1 MDNRMAM
8 EITLSRFAGFCGGVK
23 RAYDMVAGLDMSK
36 ASQPVFILGSLVHND
51 DVMKKIEE
59 KGIRKISPDD
69 FANGTYDD
77 IGTLIVS
84 AHGVG
89 PGIYS
94 LAQKRGIE
102 IIDTT
107 CPKVTQVQKLSFLHS
122 KNNSQVIIVG
132 DKNHKEVKGIFE
144 CGGKRGIMVSDHDD
158 LEKLKLDPSK
168 KIIVISQTTQNKEFF
183 DETSDIIKSRYP
195 DVEIE
200 NTICLATENRQSEAR
215 KMSED
220 SDVMII
226 IGSPESANSS
236 RLYEIAKNINS
247 KSYFIE
253 RADDI
258 KPEWFSGA
266 SRVGISAGAS
276 TPSWIIDEV
285 AERIGTI
292 NAS

>member
-1 MDNRMAM
+1 MAM

-23 RAYDMVAGLDMSK
+23 RAYEMVAGLDMSK
-36 ASQPVFILGSLVHND
+36 TSQPVFILGSLVHND

-69 FANGTYDD
+69 FASGAYDN

-89 PGIYS
+89 PDIYS

-107 CPKVTQVQKLSFLHS
+107 CPKVTQVQKLSSLHS
-122 KNNSQVIIVG
+122 NSDSQVIIVG

-144 CGGKRGIMVSDHDD
+144 CGGKRGIMISDHDD
-158 LEKLKLDPSK
+158 LEKLKLDPGK

-183 DETSDIIKSRYP
+183 DEASDVIKSRYP

-200 NTICLATENRQSEAR
+200 NTICLATENRQSEVR
-215 KMSED
+215 KMSEEN
-220 SDVMII
+220 DVMII
-226 IGSPESANSS
+226 IGSPDSANSA
-236 RLYEIAKNINS
+236 RLYEIAKSINP

-253 RADDI
+253 RADDM
-258 KPEWFSGA
+258 KLEWFSGA

-276 TPSWIIDEV
+276 TPAWIIDEV
-285 AERIGTI
+285 TRKVRD
-292 NAS
+292 

>member
-1 MDNRMAM
+1 M

-36 ASQPVFILGSLVHND
+36 TRQPVFILGSLVHND
-51 DVMKKIEE
+51 DVMKKIGE
-59 KGIRKISPDD
+59 KGIRKISPED
-69 FANGTYDD
+69 FKSGSYDD

-89 PGIYS
+89 PDIYS
-94 LAQKRGIE
+94 LAKERGID

-107 CPKVTQVQKLSFLHS
+107 CPKVSQVQKLSSLYS
-122 KNNSQVIIVG
+122 GDDSQVVIIG
-132 DKNHKEVKGIFE
+132 DKDHKEVKGIFE
-144 CGGKRGIMVSDHDD
+144 CGGKRGKLVSNRED
-158 LEKLKLDPSK
+158 LSSLVLDPEK
-168 KIIVISQTTQNKEFF
+168 KIIVISQTTQNKDFF
-183 DETSDIIKSRYP
+183 DEASDILKSRYP

-215 KMSED
+215 KMSAD

-236 RLYEIAKNINS
+236 RLYEIAKSINP

-253 RADDI
+253 RADDM
-258 KPEWFSGA
+258 KPGWFREA

-276 TPSWIIDEV
+276 TPDWIIDEIIKKV
-285 AERIGTI
+285 K
-292 NAS
+292 N

>member
-1 MDNRMAM
+1 M

-23 RAYDMVAGLDMSK
+23 RAYEMVAGLDMSK
-36 ASQPVFILGSLVHND
+36 TSQPVFILGSLVHND

-69 FANGTYDD
+69 FASGAYDN

-89 PGIYS
+89 PDIYS

-107 CPKVTQVQKLSFLHS
+107 CPKVTQVQKLSSLHS
-122 KNNSQVIIVG
+122 NSDSQVIIVG

-144 CGGKRGIMVSDHDD
+144 CGGKRGIMISDHDD
-158 LEKLKLDPSK
+158 LEKLKLDPGK

-183 DETSDIIKSRYP
+183 DEASDVIKSRYP

-200 NTICLATENRQSEAR
+200 NTICLATENRQSEVR
-215 KMSED
+215 KMSEEN
-220 SDVMII
+220 DVMII
-226 IGSPESANSS
+226 IGSPDSANSA
-236 RLYEIAKNINS
+236 RLYEIAKSINP

-253 RADDI
+253 RADDM
-258 KPEWFSGA
+258 KLEWFSGA

-276 TPSWIIDEV
+276 TPAWIIDEV
-285 AERIGTI
+285 TRKVRD
-292 NAS
+292 